1 MFDGFQGLK
10 ARIAQHK
17 AEVAEKNRLQNVGNL
32 VIGTELAGGDK
43 ITEAMVQELTDGK
56 GED

>member
-1 MFDGFQGLK
+1 MFEGLK

-17 AEVAEKNRLQNVGNL
+17 AEVAEQNRLRDVGNL
-32 VIGTELAGGDK
+32 VIGTELEGGDK
-43 ITEAMVQELTDGK
+43 ITEEMVRELTDGR